1 MTVIN
6 PRTKRVPSFGVEV
19 VLVVG
24 CCWVAV
30 AWLGLLTLL
39 QLSWLV
45 HQSWLSIWQSNKAA
59 RVVNPIAV
67 VMVGASVMAQ
77 HLAEQ

>member
-6 PRTKRVPSFGVEV
+6 PRTRRDQSFGVEV
-19 VLVVG
+19 LRWCWWLVLV
-24 CCWVAV
+24 AAA
-30 AWLGLLTLL
+30 AWLLLLGLLTLL

-59 RVVNPIAV
+59 RVINPRR
-67 VMVGASVMAQ
+67 
-77 HLAEQ
+77 